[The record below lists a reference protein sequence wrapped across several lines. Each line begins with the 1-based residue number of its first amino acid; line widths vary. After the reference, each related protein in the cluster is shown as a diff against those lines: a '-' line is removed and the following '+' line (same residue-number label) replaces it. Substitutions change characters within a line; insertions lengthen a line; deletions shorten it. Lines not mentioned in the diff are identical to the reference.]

1 MLKVNLSEEYI
12 KAVTGSF
19 DLETIFDLEL
29 TQRQITSLGSLPK
42 CISLVYLDL
51 SQNRITEIIGIDNLI
66 ELEFLDLSFNNISN
80 IAPLGALL
88 KLRNVGK
95 YHIGLTGTIMLN
107 SPIDCYIPLK
117 FINKENSNLTN
128 FKKCYCIYD
137 QRFRYSVIGYKNANL
152 LKEQIERNSL
162 RRSKDLLNLPPKMI
176 VKQTIEMND
185 SQAKL
190 YEDIKTNVLE
200 DIDRVNISTK
210 SLLGKIV
217 RLRQASTCPSMLT
230 TKNVESSKIE
240 YACELVDKICS
251 DNEKVVIFSVLKR
264 NLCF

>member
-88 KLRNVGK
+88 KLRNVKLQGNNIDGPLPGSLK
-95 YHIGLTGTIMLN
+95 SLKKLEKISFKCIDLEDDKKKNNTN
-107 SPIDCYIPLK
+107 PICSMNNYRKNVFEVFTNLK
-117 FINKENSNLTN
+117 WL
-128 FKKCYCIYD
+128 D
-137 QRFRYSVIGYKNANL
+137 
-152 LKEQIERNSL
+152 
-162 RRSKDLLNLPPKMI
+162 NLPKGMEEVEYEYKDEDDDEI
-176 VKQTIEMND
+176 KKINVDDYKFDFGEEIKLNVDEFISKQDIENTKKEILDKYNEYEKGVEEIKKELSKVK
-185 SQAKL
+185 
-190 YEDIKTNVLE
+190 IK
-200 DIDRVNISTK
+200 
-210 SLLGKIV
+210 
-217 RLRQASTCPSMLT
+217 
-230 TKNVESSKIE
+230 
-240 YACELVDKICS
+240 
-251 DNEKVVIFSVLKR
+251 
-264 NLCF
+264 